1 MTGKR
6 TTFTRPIS
14 VHAIPATV
22 VVAIALL
29 ALLTAC
35 GGAATGSGAKVYD
48 VKASL
53 ASLHGAGW
61 TATEA
66 PGMPDTLTK
75 VRQVGYLEAAAPD
88 GQMIDLQFLEDS
100 DKADAELA
108 AAQQEFP
115 SFNGK
120 TFGNVLVFAHPTG
133 NAEVPEADLKALY
146 QLLK

>member
-6 TTFTRPIS
+6 MTLTRLAS

-22 VVAIALL
+22 AVATMLL
-29 ALLTAC
+29 AVLTAC
-35 GGAATGSGAKVYD
+35 GGATTGSGAQVYD

-53 ASLHGAGW
+53 ASLQGAGW

-75 VRQVGYLEAAAPD
+75 ERQVGYLEAAAPD
-88 GQMIDLQFLEDS
+88 GQKIDLQFMEDS
-100 DKADAELA
+100 GKATAELA
-108 AAQQEFP
+108 AVQHQFP
-115 SFNGK
+115 SFLGK

-133 NAEVPEADLKALY
+133 NAEVPEADLKAL
-146 QLLK
+146 QKLLK